1 MPRASATRELLASR
15 EDVWAFLAEPH
26 HFPDWW
32 PDVAAVEPGRRGLVE
47 GARWHVHGKDWPTL
61 LRRPASSGMLLV
73 TAVRPLESFG
83 WALSGDHIEAELR
96 LGGKRQNTAIARPH
110 VAAHRP
116 D

>member
-47 GARWHVHGKDWPTL
+47 GARWHVHGKDRPTL

-73 TAVRPLESFG
+73 TAARPLAPLG
-83 WALSGDHIEAELR
+83 WV
-96 LGGKRQNTAIARPH
+96 LGGGPSEAGARRAEKQN
-110 VAAHRP
+110 
-116 D
+116 